1 MKTFWKVVLVCVLSL
16 SGLLF
21 LRSSSQAQAGSPEEL
36 IAAVNALRA
45 QRGLPALAV
54 STALMSAA
62 QSHAEYQA
70 SIQAITHTGA
80 GNTRPKDRAIAAGYG
95 GGAVVFVS
103 ENIAGGTNLSVQD
116 AITLYWSDD
125 VHMNTMLNPN
135 FQHIGAG
142 VAFSGEMVYYT
153 LVVGSTSGTSNA
165 LNTLPA
171 LNTPTLT
178 LTPPPVP
185 ASAQETVTPPAAATS
200 TLNESQ
206 MYEVQPGDT
215 LWGIAVTYQV
225 SMDDLKRWNN
235 LPATPNLWPG
245 DRLIVQPSFTPAP
258 SATETPPLPTVT
270 STTALTSTPMPT
282 VIVPV
287 TGITLTPTP
296 ETVSQSPRSS
306 PLPFI
311 GIGLIVLSV
320 LGMILLFV
328 GKLQGK

>member
-16 SGLLF
+16 NGLLF
-21 LRSSSQAQAGSPEEL
+21 LRSPSQAQAGSPEEL
-36 IAAVNALRA
+36 ITAVNALRA
-45 QRGLPALAV
+45 QRGLPALTV

-70 SIQAITHTGA
+70 SIQTITHTGA

-95 GGAVVFVS
+95 GGAAVFVS
-103 ENIAGGTNLSVQD
+103 ENIAGGTNLSLQD

-171 LNTPTLT
+171 PNTPTLT
-178 LTPPPVP
+178 ATPAPALTQ
-185 ASAQETVTPPAAATS
+185 ATITPPAAATA
-200 TLNESQ
+200 TLNESL

-225 SMDDLKRWNN
+225 SMEDLKRWNN

-258 SATETPPLPTVT
+258 SATETPLPTVT
-270 STTALTSTPMPT
+270 PTVTFTATPMPT
-282 VIVPV
+282 IIVPV
-287 TGITLTPTP
+287 TAITLTPTP
-296 ETVSQSPRSS
+296 ETAPSSSGSS

>member
-1 MKTFWKVVLVCVLSL
+1 M

-21 LRSSSQAQAGSPEEL
+21 LLSSVQAQAGTPEEL

-45 QRGLPALAV
+45 QRGLPALTV
-54 STALMSAA
+54 STALMAA
-62 QSHAEYQA
+62 SQSHAEYQA
-70 SIQAITHTGA
+70 SIKSITHTGA

-95 GGAVVFVS
+95 GGAAVFVS

-125 VHMNTMLNPN
+125 VYMNTMLNPN
-135 FQHIGAG
+135 FQHVGAG
-142 VAFSGEMVYYT
+142 VAFSGDMVYYT
-153 LVVGSTSGTSNA
+153 LVVGSTSGSSNA
-165 LNTLPA
+165 LPVP
-171 LNTPTLT
+171 NTPTLT
-178 LTPPPVP
+178 STPAP
-185 ASAQETVTPPAAATS
+185 ALAQATITPPAAATS
-200 TLNESQ
+200 TPDESQ

-215 LWGIAVTYQV
+215 LWGIALTYQV
-225 SMDDLKRWNN
+225 SMEDIKRWNN

-258 SATETPPLPTVT
+258 SATGTPLPTVT
-270 STTALTSTPMPT
+270 PTLAFTATPMPT
-282 VIVPV
+282 IIVPV
-287 TGITLTPTP
+287 TAITMTSTP
-296 ETVSQSPRSS
+296 ETTSPSSRFS

>member
-16 SGLLF
+16 SGLLL
-21 LRSSSQAQAGSPEEL
+21 LRSSSQAQAGSPKEL

-45 QRGLPALAV
+45 QRGLPALTV

-70 SIQAITHTGA
+70 SIQTITHTGA

-95 GGAVVFVS
+95 GGAAVFVS

-142 VAFSGEMVYYT
+142 VAFSGQMVYYT

-171 LNTPTLT
+171 PNTPTLT

-185 ASAQETVTPPAAATS
+185 ASAQETVTLPAAATS
-200 TLNESQ
+200 TLDESQ
-206 MYEVQPGDT
+206 MYEVQLGDT

-258 SATETPPLPTVT
+258 SATETPLPTVT
-270 STTALTSTPMPT
+270 PTVAFTATPMPT
-282 VIVPV
+282 IIVPV
-287 TGITLTPTP
+287 TAITLTPTP
-296 ETVSQSPRSS
+296 ETAPLSSGSS
-306 PLPFI
+306 PLLFI